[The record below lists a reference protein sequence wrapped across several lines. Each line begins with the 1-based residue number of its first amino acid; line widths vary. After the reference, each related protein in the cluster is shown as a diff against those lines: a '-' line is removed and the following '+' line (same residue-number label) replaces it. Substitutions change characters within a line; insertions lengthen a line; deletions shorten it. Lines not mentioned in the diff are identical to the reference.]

1 LPPPAS
7 LPARKFLMFSEN
19 KCLVIAEVAQSHDG
33 SLGQA
38 HAFIDAAARAGADVI
53 KFQTHIAAEE
63 STLAEP
69 WRVRFSRQDA
79 TRLDY
84 WRRMEF
90 TESQWA
96 GLKQHADEAKIRFL
110 SSPFS
115 LRAVEMLGRIGLP
128 AWKVASG
135 EITNYQLLDAMLA
148 TRLPILLS
156 TGMSSWAEIDA
167 AVARVRASGNDLT
180 VMQCTSEY
188 PCPPAR
194 TGLGVLEMLR
204 TRYGCRV
211 GISDHSGKIYCGIAS
226 AALGAKV
233 IEVHVAF
240 SREMFGPDVPASI
253 TFDELR
259 QLTEGVRFVEEA
271 LANPVD
277 KDAIAEEKANLRSIF
292 GRSIVAARDLAAG
305 LELTLEHLALKK
317 PGTGLPESQLGA
329 LLGRRLRNP
338 LPRDQ
343 QLKLDDIE

>member
-1 LPPPAS
+1 ML
-7 LPARKFLMFSEN
+7 SEN
-19 KCLVIAEVAQSHDG
+19 RCLVIAEVAQSHDG
-33 SLGQA
+33 SLGLA

-53 KFQTHIAAEE
+53 KFQTHIASEE

-69 WRVRFSRQDA
+69 WRVRFSKQDD

-96 GLKQHADEAKIRFL
+96 GLKQHADDVKIQFL

-115 LRAVEMLGRIGLP
+115 LRAIDLLTRLGMP

-135 EITNYQLLDAMLA
+135 EIANFQLLDAMLA
-148 TRLPILLS
+148 TGLPILLS
-156 TGMSSWAEIDA
+156 TGMSPWKEIDT

-188 PCPPAR
+188 PCPPER
-194 TGLGVLEMLR
+194 TGLGLLATLR
-204 TRYGCRV
+204 ERYGCRV
-211 GISDHSGKIYCGIAS
+211 GISDHSGTIYCGLAA
-226 AALGAKV
+226 AALGARV
-233 IEVHVAF
+233 VELHVAF
-240 SREMFGPDVPASI
+240 SREMFGPDVPASV
-253 TFDELR
+253 TFEELK
-259 QLTEGVRFVEEA
+259 QLTDGVRFIDAA

-277 KDAIAEEKANLRSIF
+277 KDAIAAEKANLRSMF
-292 GRSIVAARDLAAG
+292 GRSIVASRDLAAG
-305 LELTLEHLALKK
+305 TRLTPEDLALKK
-317 PGTGLPESQLGA
+317 PGSGLPESKLDA
-329 LLGRRLRNP
+329 LLGRRLRHS

>member
-1 LPPPAS
+1 ML
-7 LPARKFLMFSEN
+7 SEN

-53 KFQTHIAAEE
+53 KFQTHIASEE

-69 WRVRFSRQDA
+69 WRVRFSKQDD

-90 TESQWA
+90 SESQWI
-96 GLKQHADEAKIRFL
+96 GLKQHADEAGIRFL

-115 LRAVEMLGRIGLP
+115 LRAVEMLGRLGMP

-135 EITNYQLLDAMLA
+135 EIANFPLLDAMLA
-148 TRLPILLS
+148 PRLPILLS
-156 TGMSSWAEIDA
+156 TGMSPWVEIDA

-188 PCPPAR
+188 PCPPER
-194 TGLGVLEMLR
+194 TGLGVMAQLR
-204 TRYGCRV
+204 ARYGCRV
-211 GISDHSGKIYCGIAS
+211 GISDHSGRIYCGIAA
-226 AALGAKV
+226 AALGARV
-233 IEVHVAF
+233 VEVHVAF

-253 TFDELR
+253 TFEELK
-259 QLTEGVRFVEEA
+259 QLTEGVRFVDAA
-271 LANPVD
+271 LANPID
-277 KDAIAEEKANLRSIF
+277 KDAIAAEKSNLRSIF
-292 GRSIVAARDLAAG
+292 GRSIVAARDLAPG
-305 LELTLEHLALKK
+305 TTLSTEVLALKK
-317 PGTGLPESQLGA
+317 PGTGLPESQLA
-329 LLGRRLRNP
+329 TLLGRRLSKP
-338 LPRDQ
+338 LSRDQ

>member
-1 LPPPAS
+1 MLS
-7 LPARKFLMFSEN
+7 DTH
-19 KCLVIAEVAQSHDG
+19 CLVIAEVAQSHDG

-79 TRLDY
+79 TRFDY

-90 TESQWA
+90 TEGQWA
-96 GLKQHADEAKIRFL
+96 GLKQHADEAKIKFL

-115 LRAVEMLGRIGLP
+115 LRAIEMLLRIGQP

-135 EITNYQLLDAMLA
+135 EIANFQLLDTMLT

-156 TGMSSWAEIDA
+156 TGMSPWKEIDA

-194 TGLGVLEMLR
+194 TGLGVLAQMKE
-204 TRYGCRV
+204 RYACRV
-211 GISDHSGKIYCGIAS
+211 GISDHSGTIYCGLAA
-226 AALGAKV
+226 AALGARV
-233 IEVHVAF
+233 IELHVTF
-240 SREMFGPDVPASI
+240 SREIFGPDVPASI

-277 KDAIAEEKANLRSIF
+277 KDAVAAEKANLRSMF
-292 GRSIVAARDLAAG
+292 GRSIVAARELASG
-305 LELTLEHLALKK
+305 TVLTLEHLKLKK
-317 PGTGLPESQLGA
+317 PGTGLPESQLDT
-329 LLGRRLRNP
+329 LLGRRLRHP

>member
-1 LPPPAS
+1 
-7 LPARKFLMFSEN
+7 MFSEN
-19 KCLVIAEVAQSHDG
+19 RCLVIAEVAQSHDG

-38 HAFIDAAARAGADVI
+38 YAFIDAAARAGADVI

-69 WRVRFSRQDA
+69 WRVRFSKQDD

-90 TESQWA
+90 TESQWI
-96 GLKQHADEAKIRFL
+96 GLKEHADAAGIRFL

-115 LRAVEMLGRIGLP
+115 LRAVDMLERLGMP

-135 EITNYQLLDAMLA
+135 EIANFQLLDAMIA
-148 TRLPILLS
+148 TQLPIILS
-156 TGMSSWAEIDA
+156 TGMSPWSEIDA

-188 PCPPAR
+188 PCPPER
-194 TGLGVLEMLR
+194 TGLGVLAQLR
-204 TRYGCRV
+204 ERYGCRV
-211 GISDHSGKIYCGIAS
+211 GISDHSGRIYCGIAA
-226 AALGAKV
+226 AALGAKL

-253 TFDELR
+253 TFEELK
-259 QLTEGVRFVEEA
+259 QLTEGVQFVDAA
-271 LANPVD
+271 LSHPID
-277 KDAIAEEKANLRSIF
+277 KDAIAAEKSNLRSIF
-292 GRSIVAARDLAAG
+292 GRSIVAARDLASG
-305 LELTLEHLALKK
+305 TTLSTDVLALKK
-317 PGTGLPESQLGA
+317 PGTGLPESQLTA
-329 LLGRRLRNP
+329 LLGRRLSKP
-338 LPRDQ
+338 LSRDQ